1 MLGRLPF
8 ILSISSII
16 WKDMDTTY
24 FLRLT
29 ATLLQKRDYAAAGIF
44 WICALIAVDYRYNTA
59 LSIFPLLYLFFH
71 IRFRRLALALQ
82 LVISAIVMVAV

>member
-1 MLGRLPF
+1 
-8 ILSISSII
+8 
-16 WKDMDTTY
+16 MDTTY

-44 WICALIAVDYRYNTA
+44 WICALIAVRYRYNTA

-71 IRFRRLALALQ
+71 IRFRRLAWPL